1 MTLATKKYRPVLSGL
16 QLILL
21 RDTLRNYLNSH
32 IGDNRNELIKIY
44 KIIANAATN
53 AELDTGASY
62 ETVRPKQSIE
72 SMLGLEE
79 THFPSVDRTSSN
91 NGTNTVTNT
100 NGIMTEAQILATL
113 SEQERTNK
121 LAEYQQQL
129 LKELT
134 GGNTNDQEI

>member
-1 MTLATKKYRPVLSGL
+1 MNLATKKYRPVLSGL

-21 RDTLRNYLNSH
+21 RDTMLSHLNNY

-62 ETVRPKQSIE
+62 ETAAPKQSIE

-79 THFPSVDRTSSN
+79 THFPSVVSN
-91 NGTNTVTNT
+91 NGTNTVTNI